1 MHSKDSN
8 RLIIRPFM
16 IRKFVGAVLA
26 AALAF
31 ASHVHAADI
40 DSQRELFKSV
50 YETVERG
57 DWSPVDGL
65 SASDR
70 QLLQQY
76 VLWPDLRAAWL
87 RANLK
92 TVPIADV
99 EAFLQ
104 LYGTLRPARELRYRQ
119 AMLFAKTGDL
129 PNFQKIYEQFY
140 QGQDVARLDCLS
152 LRAEIDAGRFK
163 RVNQRAIDLWLV
175 GTSQV
180 EECDPVF
187 KYLGDNNLLGP
198 AEYRQRF
205 DLAIAAREYQLARW
219 LAKSIDQQHVDEATL
234 WTRAQ
239 SDPEKFLSKHKPSH
253 NSQTYRRQLAY
264 ATERLTYRDP
274 EIALR
279 LWTEVSK
286 QYAFSEEQQQDT
298 ERHIALWT
306 ARDNLPDG
314 YHRLAGLP
322 LAAQNEEVV
331 RWRARISLRENEWQ
345 RLLVDIAAMT
355 TDERVS
361 EEWQY
366 WRAVA
371 LNGSGQA
378 LEARLGFES
387 LSVERGYY
395 GFLAADE
402 LGRDYALEDD
412 RLSVSEAALLQ
423 VAGAP
428 GIVRARELF
437 LVGLDGRGRSEWDA
451 TVRSFSPDEKLQAAI
466 LADRWGWH
474 SRAIATAA
482 SLGEYDDLQ
491 IRYPLP
497 WQQLFESFSSAA
509 SISPTWAYGIARS
522 ESLFMRDVRSSA
534 GAIGLMQ
541 LMPKTGRQVA
551 KEIRLPYSGLTTLTD
566 PESNIRLGT
575 SYLGQMAERFDG
587 NAVLATAAYNAGPHR
602 VDRWLP
608 ESGSE
613 DARIW
618 IENIP
623 FNETRT
629 YVKRVLSAQAIFHWR
644 MTGQLR
650 RLSDELP
657 RISASDPQLASR

>member
-1 MHSKDSN
+1 M
-8 RLIIRPFM
+8 IRPFL
-16 IRKFVGAVLA
+16 IKKLVGAVLA
-26 AALAF
+26 AALLI

-40 DSQRELFKSV
+40 DKQRQLFQSV
-50 YETVERG
+50 YETVEQG
-57 DWSPVDGL
+57 DWSPVEGL
-65 SASDR
+65 SASDL

-76 VLWPDLRAAWL
+76 VLWPDLRAIWL
-87 RANLK
+87 RANLN

-99 EAFLQ
+99 EAFLLQ
-104 LYGTLRPARELRYRQ
+104 HGTLRPARELRYRQ
-119 AMLFAKTGDL
+119 AMFFAKKGDL

-152 LRAEIDAGRFK
+152 LQAEIDDGRFR
-163 RVNQRAIDLWLV
+163 RVNQRAIDLWLI

-187 KYLGDNNLLGP
+187 EYLGDNNLLGP
-198 AEYRQRF
+198 ADYRRRF
-205 DLAIAAREYQLARW
+205 DLAIATREFQLARW
-219 LAKSIDQQHVDEATL
+219 LAKSIDQQHVDEVTL
-234 WTRAQ
+234 WISAQ
-239 SDPEKFLSKHKPSH
+239 SNPETFLNRHKPSR
-253 NSQTYRRQLAY
+253 NGETYRRQLVY

-274 EIALR
+274 RIALH
-279 LWTEVSK
+279 LWTKVSK
-286 QYAFSEEQQQDT
+286 QYAFSEEQQRDT

-314 YHRLAGLP
+314 YRLLAGLP
-322 LAAQNEEVV
+322 QAAQDEEVV
-331 RWRARISLRENEWQ
+331 RWRARTSLRDNEWQ
-345 RLLVDIAAMT
+345 RLLVDISAMT
-355 TDERVS
+355 ADERSS
-361 EEWQY
+361 EEWRY

-371 LNGSGQA
+371 LNRSGQTA
-378 LEARLGFES
+378 EARPGFES
-387 LSVERGYY
+387 LSEERSYY

-412 RLSVSEAALLQ
+412 RLSFSEPALQ
-423 VAGAP
+423 QIAGTP

-451 TVRSFSPDEKLQAAI
+451 TVRSFSPDEKLHAAV

-497 WQQLFESFSSAA
+497 WQQQFESFSSAA

-608 ESGSE
+608 DSGSE

-623 FNETRT
+623 FNETRK

-650 RLSDELP
+650 RVSDELP